1 MSDKNTIL
9 PEFPPELSRLGQIF
23 NNRTPDRK
31 LMSLFIT
38 AGYPHPDETVDL
50 VLGFEKAGADII
62 ELGMPFSDPLADGPT
77 IQHSSEVALAN
88 GITMDMIFGMVRQI
102 REKSAIPVVL
112 MGYINPVFSYG
123 IDRFFKKA
131 AESGADGVIL
141 PDVPVEE
148 SGYAE
153 EYSRRYGVPIIC
165 LVAPNTGDERMQ
177 LIDQKSN
184 GFVYCVSIAGVT
196 GTRDGSEVSNS
207 VDTFIE
213 RVNRNIKKNPV
224 MIGFGIRNHESAMA
238 ISAKVDGFI
247 VGSAL
252 IDNIR
257 SHYPEKG
264 WKDSLFEFVKEL
276 KYGK

>member
-1 MSDKNTIL
+1 MTDKKTNPTDTL
-9 PEFPPELSRLGQIF
+9 PDSNRLEQVF
-23 NNRTPDRK
+23 KNRKPYRK
-31 LMSLFIT
+31 VMSLFIT

-88 GITMDMIFGMVRQI
+88 GITMDRIFGMVREI
-102 REKSAIPVVL
+102 REKSTIPIVL

-123 IDRFFKKA
+123 IERFFQKA

-153 EYSRRYGVPIIC
+153 EYARRYGVPIIC
-165 LVAPNTGDERMQ
+165 LVAPNTGDERMK
-177 LIDQKSN
+177 LIDQKSS

-196 GTRDGSEVSNS
+196 GTREGSEISNS
-207 VDTFIE
+207 VDSFVE
-213 RVNRNIKKNPV
+213 R
-224 MIGFGIRNHESAMA
+224 
-238 ISAKVDGFI
+238 
-247 VGSAL
+247 
-252 IDNIR
+252 
-257 SHYPEKG
+257 
-264 WKDSLFEFVKEL
+264 
-276 KYGK
+276 